1 MMNLISPRV
10 LRFAA
15 RSVSIGAV
23 LMSLLLSATA
33 SAGSYEDT
41 IDAFRSARDTAP
53 FFDNAYGYAVFP
65 TIGKGGL
72 GIGGAHGAGRVYAQ
86 GRYVGDT
93 EVTQITLG
101 LQMGIQAFS
110 QIICLQDRR
119 SFESFTSGNFEF
131 SAQATAVAITAGVS
145 AQANTGGGATAGAS
159 GGRHDANLA
168 HAGYRKGMAIFTIA
182 RGGLMY
188 EASLGGQK
196 FSYRPL

>member
-23 LMSLLLSATA
+23 LASLLLSATA
-33 SAGSYEDT
+33 SADTYEDT

-86 GRYVGDT
+86 GRHVGDT
-93 EVTQITLG
+93 EVTQLTLG

-110 QIICLQDRR
+110 QIIFLQDRR
-119 SFESFTSGNFEF
+119 ASP
-131 SAQATAVAITAGVS
+131 SAS
-145 AQANTGGGATAGAS
+145 APA
-159 GGRHDANLA
+159 
-168 HAGYRKGMAIFTIA
+168 A
-182 RGGLMY
+182 RP
-188 EASLGGQK
+188 
-196 FSYRPL
+196 RPAPAL